1 MSCVVCVYSS
11 FHKKLNFSD
20 IDSTNN
26 FSNVQNSMSYSNLQF
41 SVPHSNAK
49 TFSLRES
56 MSHSRRSQKIY
67 PKTPILKVPA
77 DASNLSNKLSLFDD
91 VDNDSQFDQRHC
103 AAQLQEQDLMDDSA
117 ESSWEV

>member
-1 MSCVVCVYSS
+1 MCFHSS

-26 FSNVQNSMSYSNLQF
+26 TSNVQNSMSYSYLQF

-56 MSHSRRSQKIY
+56 MSHSRHSHKVY
-67 PKTPILKVPA
+67 PKTPVLRTPA

-91 VDNDSQFDQRHC
+91 IDNDSQFDQHHS